1 MLLFFYLS
9 HVSTWNKNFSEP
21 SNLGL
26 EIVHSNWNNNIN
38 NNNNNNHIIQQNDP
52 SSVQCDAMTP
62 NVNGFNNS
70 MEVSSKLYCYYYQK
84 LFFPIKLFLFYY
96 YENTY
101 LNGVFTMIRRI

>member
-70 MEVSSKLYCYYYQK
+70 MEVSSKLYC
-84 LFFPIKLFLFYY
+84 
-96 YENTY
+96 
-101 LNGVFTMIRRI
+101 